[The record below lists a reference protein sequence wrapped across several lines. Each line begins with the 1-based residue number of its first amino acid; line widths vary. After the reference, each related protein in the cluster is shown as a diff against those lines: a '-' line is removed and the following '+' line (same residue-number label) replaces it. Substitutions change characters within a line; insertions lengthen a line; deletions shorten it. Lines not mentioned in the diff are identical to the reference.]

1 MRWLILGAVF
11 LLAVINFADKTVI
24 GLAAVPIMDDLQL
37 NYEQWGIVGSS
48 FFWLFSIAGIVGA
61 ALSDRFGTEKMLL
74 LMAIIWTVAQSL
86 TVFAAGLPFLILTRV
101 LLGAGEGPFFATAVS
116 HLSKWFA
123 PESRGFAISILN
135 LGNTVGKAVSVPI
148 LIWLITQSGWKMT
161 FLFLGVL
168 SLLFVFL
175 WLWLGRIQPPHAA
188 VEQASVKTKIVR
200 SKLIKTLLSP
210 TFLFTTIIAFVG
222 YSVITF
228 SLVFSPTYLTEIKEI
243 PASVM
248 GYMKATAGAT
258 GAILS
263 VGLSAY
269 SDYLF
274 KKSKNIWLSRV
285 FFTSICAVLAGVVF
299 YAFTLTESVAL
310 MTIILILENGL
321 IMLIF
326 TLGPQVVNS
335 LMPERKGLMSG
346 IMMGIATTSG
356 IIAPIVFGKV
366 IEVSGNRI
374 IGFNGN
380 IHVLAILLVVS
391 AVLFALFAK
400 PSQKEKITVQ
410 QNIGVHFK

>member
-24 GLAAVPIMDDLQL
+24 GLSAVPIMNDLQL

-48 FFWLFSIAGIVGA
+48 FFWLFSVAGIVGA

-74 LMAIIWTVAQSL
+74 IMAIIWTIAQSI
-86 TVFAAGLPFLILTRV
+86 TVFAAGLPFLIMTRV

-148 LIWLITQSGWKMT
+148 LIWLITQTGWKMT
-161 FLFLGVL
+161 FLFLGGV
-168 SLLFVFL
+168 SLLFVFI
-175 WLWLGRIQPPHAA
+175 WLWLGRLQAPHT
-188 VEQASVKTKIVR
+188 VEQTSAKTKIVWTDVR
-200 SKLIKTLLSP
+200 KTIFSP
-210 TFLFTTIIAFVG
+210 TFVFTTMIAFIG

-228 SLVFSPTYLTEIKEI
+228 SLVFSPTYITEVKGIS
-243 PASVM
+243 PSVM

-269 SDYLF
+269 SDFIF
-274 KKSKNIWLSRV
+274 KRSKNIWLSRV
-285 FFTSICAVLAGVVF
+285 LFTSICAALAGIVF
-299 YAFTLTESVAL
+299 FFFTITESVAL
-310 MTIILILENGL
+310 MTLILILENGL

-346 IMMGIATTSG
+346 IMMGLATTSG
-356 IIAPIVFGKV
+356 IIAPIIFGKV
-366 IEVSGNRI
+366 IDASGDSLT
-374 IGFNGN
+374 GFNGN
-380 IHVLAILLVVS
+380 IQAMAILLIIS
-391 AVLFALFAK
+391 AVLFALFAR
-400 PSQKEKITVQ
+400 PAQKEIIPGQHNMGIHLK
-410 QNIGVHFK
+410 